1 MKGTPIQATLP
12 LHIQLTG
19 CAKKFQS
26 EWIFKDLNLEL
37 APAAKLVILGGNG
50 SGKSTLL
57 QCISTAIALNK
68 GSITYTSGQQTISR
82 EEVQRYISLASPYLQ
97 LIEEFT
103 LPELLD
109 HVAPFKPFIHQ
120 MDVEAVM
127 EQIALPNVKQKY
139 IRQYSS
145 GMKQRVKLA
154 LAILADCPVLL
165 LDEPV
170 SNLDKNAIR
179 WFQELMQRYT
189 TAKTVIVCSN
199 SIEAEYAGIERF
211 LEMEMY
217 KK

>member
-1 MKGTPIQATLP
+1 MQGTPIQATLP
-12 LHIQLTG
+12 VRIQLTG
-19 CAKKFQS
+19 GAKKFQS
-26 EWIFKDLNLEL
+26 EWIFRELSVDLE
-37 APAAKLVILGGNG
+37 PSSKLVILGGNG

-68 GSITYTSGQQTISR
+68 GNILYTSGTHTIPR

-97 LIEEFT
+97 LIEDFT
-103 LPELLD
+103 LPELLT
-109 HVAPFKPFIHQ
+109 HVAPFKPFVQQ
-120 MDVEAVM
+120 MSSDAVM
-127 EQIALPNVKQKY
+127 DQIALVNIRHKY

-189 TAKTVIVCSN
+189 TTKTVIVCSN
-199 SIEAEYAGIERF
+199 SIEAEYTGIERF
-211 LEMEMY
+211 IEMETY